1 MSLLRAPPGT
11 RPLRRG
17 SASGCSP
24 PSSAR
29 HHARLAAQAST
40 HTRTHTLTHATRTH
54 RTYRRLTPHTPHT
67 ARGCLSVYES
77 CTKHRAKTG
86 VEVERVVYI
95 IVPTERITAVLVKSF
110 KSEKV
115 HSPKRK
121 KEVFSLRWAPREIR
135 HGTSTTTTT
144 TTTTLNINNNS
155 HMRMCSHRSQRA
167 QTRFLNLALFGRLVS
182 GCAEPS
188 LFLGGYFLGATSS
201 QDSAARFATHKC
213 CTGQRAHHFASNR
226 CAKPRPS
233 TWKPM
238 TRAWSRRAQVPLPDG
253 SPPST

>member
-1 MSLLRAPPGT
+1 MYEPFEGAAGHATVAP
-11 RPLRRG
+11 RQC
-17 SASGCSP
+17 GCSP

-155 HMRMCSHRSQRA
+155 HMRMCFSVAWFQGVRNQ
-167 QTRFLNLALFGRLVS
+167 
-182 GCAEPS
+182 
-188 LFLGGYFLGATSS
+188 GYSS
-201 QDSAARFATHKC
+201 VVISSVQPPRKILQQDSRHISVALGSVHT
-213 CTGQRAHHFASNR
+213 TS
-226 CAKPRPS
+226 PRTDVQSHDLRP
-233 TWKPM
+233 
-238 TRAWSRRAQVPLPDG
+238 G
-253 SPPST
+253 SQ